1 MCPETKTEPLRRGQ
15 GLVTL
20 WDLCRILRGEGGCPW
35 DKEQTPATLTPY
47 LVEETY
53 EILES
58 VSHDDWP
65 ATAEELGDL
74 LFLLMF
80 LAEMVQERGG
90 PGLDELAH
98 ATDRKLR
105 RRHPHLFGESPEVIS
120 SSDQQ
125 RRWQHLKQA
134 EKGSASVLG
143 QIPAGAPSLTA
154 AYRTQEK
161 ASSVGFDWPDV
172 SGVIA
177 KIEEELAE
185 VKEAMARKDG
195 KEEEL
200 RHEIGDLLFAVT
212 NLARYLRVDP
222 ESELR
227 ATVRRFR
234 RRFLHVEER
243 LAESGKTPSDSSLDE
258 MDTLW
263 NEAKA
268 KEREE
273 KR

>member
-1 MCPETKTEPLRRGQ
+1 
-15 GLVTL
+15 
-20 WDLCRILRGEGGCPW
+20 
-35 DKEQTPATLTPY
+35 
-47 LVEETY
+47 
-53 EILES
+53 
-58 VSHDDWP
+58 
-65 ATAEELGDL
+65 
-74 LFLLMF
+74 
-80 LAEMVQERGG
+80 
-90 PGLDELAH
+90 
-98 ATDRKLR
+98 
-105 RRHPHLFGESPEVIS
+105 
-120 SSDQQ
+120 
-125 RRWQHLKQA
+125 LKQA

-172 SGVIA
+172 EGVIA

-185 VKEAMARKDG
+185 VKEAMTRHGG

-227 ATVRRFR
+227 STVRRFR
-234 RRFLHVEER
+234 SRFLHVEER
-243 LAESGKTPSDSSLDE
+243 LAERGKTPSESTLDE
-258 MDTLW
+258 MDALW

>member
-1 MCPETKTEPLRRGQ
+1 LRRGQ

-80 LAEMVQERGG
+80 LAEMVEERGG
-90 PGLDELAH
+90 PGLDELAA

-172 SGVIA
+172 NGVIA

-185 VKEAMARKDG
+185 VKEAMARREHG
-195 KEEEL
+195 EEEL

-227 ATVRRFR
+227 STVRRFR
-234 RRFLHVEER
+234 GRFLHVEER
-243 LAESGKTPSDSSLDE
+243 LAESGKTPSESTLDE
-258 MDTLW
+258 MDALW

>member
-1 MCPETKTEPLRRGQ
+1 MSSSSKTESPARGQ
-15 GLVTL
+15 GLVAL
-20 WDLCRILRGEGGCPW
+20 WDLCRILRGPQGCPW
-35 DKEQTPATLTPY
+35 DREQTPATLTPY

-80 LAEMVQERGG
+80 LAEMIQERGA
-90 PGLDELAH
+90 PGLDELAL

-105 RRHPHLFGESPEVIS
+105 RRHPHLFEYYEEIS

-143 QIPAGAPSLTA
+143 QMPAGAPSLTA

-172 SGVIA
+172 QGVIA

-185 VKEAMARKDG
+185 VKEAMQGRES

-200 RHEIGDLLFAVT
+200 RHEIGDLLFAVA
-212 NLARYLRVDP
+212 NLARYVRVDP
-222 ESELR
+222 ERELR
-227 ATVRRFR
+227 ATVSRFR

-243 LAESGKTPSDSSLDE
+243 LAERGKTPSESTLEE
-258 MDTLW
+258 MDALW